1 MFFLYPYIKK
11 MKGGEGGAYSRVE
24 LVCLIFWPSKWAP
37 SFGGSH
43 LLESELPKMWQ

>member
-11 MKGGEGGAYSRVE
+11 VNGGGGGRWGLFKSGA
-24 LVCLIFWPSKWAP
+24 CLIFWPSRWAP

-43 LLESELPKMWQ
+43 LLESELQ